1 MPSKILVIDDERP
14 TLSMFRLFL
23 EAYGYEVFA
32 AENGPDGIDL
42 CRTHAIPLVL
52 TDIRMPGMDGME
64 VLRLIKEDS
73 PATEVIV
80 ITGHGDMDLA
90 LKALSLGAT
99 DFINKPIRQ
108 SNMDAALKRAEERI
122 LYSRDTNT
130 GYAVS
135 RREGIGMIELRGIV
149 NSVAE
154 KRLDRAFSAALEG
167 SAKLI
172 VSFAGNTAINGAG
185 MALLTQHLLSC
196 RDNGTPV
203 VLAEPPDSIRKSIE
217 MAGLEKLAPVHVTV
231 EEALAN
237 I

>member
-14 TLSMFRLFL
+14 TLSMFKLFL
-23 EAYGYEVFA
+23 EAYGYEVFT
-32 AENGPDGIDL
+32 AENGPDGIAL
-42 CRTHAIPLVL
+42 CQERAIPLVL
-52 TDIRMPGMDGME
+52 TDIRMPGMDGIE
-64 VLRLIKEDS
+64 VLSRLKENN

-90 LKALSLGAT
+90 IKALTLGAT

-130 GYAVS
+130 GYAVH
-135 RREGIGMIELRGIV
+135 RQDDIGIIELRGIV

-154 KRLDRAFSAALEG
+154 KRLDRAFSTGLDG
-167 SAKLI
+167 CGKLI
-172 VSFAGNTAINGAG
+172 VSFEVNTAINGAG
-185 MALLTQHLLSC
+185 MALLTQHLLDC
-196 RDNGTPV
+196 RNNATPV
-203 VLAEPPDSIRKSIE
+203 ALAGPSEGIRKSIE
-217 MAGLEKLAPVHVTV
+217 MAGLDKLAPIHATV
-231 EEALAN
+231 EEALKT

>member
-23 EAYGYEVFA
+23 EAYGYEVFT
-32 AENGPDGIDL
+32 AENGPDGLALHRD
-42 CRTHAIPLVL
+42 HAIPLIL

-64 VLRLIKEDS
+64 VLRRIKEES
-73 PATEVIV
+73 PSTEVIV

-108 SNMDAALKRAEERI
+108 NNMDAALKRAEERI

-135 RREGIGMIELRGIV
+135 RRDGIGVIKLRGIV

-154 KRLDRAFSAALEG
+154 KRLDRAFSAGLEG
-167 SAKLI
+167 GGKLV
-172 VSFAGNTAINGAG
+172 VSFADNTAINGAG

-196 RDNGTPV
+196 RDSGTPV
-203 VLAEPPDSIRKSIE
+203 ALADPPEGVRKSME
-217 MAGLEKLAPVHVTV
+217 LAGLDKLAPIHETV
-231 EEALAN
+231 EEALEN